1 MSGVPEARTATP
13 HGDGRIAAP
22 EVKRIDAADGYPLAA
37 TLYRGTSDDTV
48 VLINSATA
56 VPRRFY
62 QRFASWLQ
70 EHGWTAVT
78 YDYRGIGDSKPASL
92 RGFGARMRDW
102 TFLDMTAM
110 VDWVSGELAPRRL
123 FAVGHSFGGQTFG
136 LLENASRI
144 DAMVG
149 VSAQSGYWAV
159 QGGREPARVRVIVT
173 VLIPLLSRVVG
184 YFPWSWFASGADL
197 PKHVALEW
205 AGWCRKR
212 NYLLDDESLPLE
224 RYTRFKAP
232 VLAYSIEDDDWGTR
246 RAVDDMMRAYP
257 NVTRRHIAPA
267 DYGLPR
273 LEHMGFFRDG
283 SQPIWR
289 ELVDW
294 LEQTVP

>member
-1 MSGVPEARTATP
+1 M
-13 HGDGRIAAP
+13 RIAAS
-22 EVKRIDAADGYPLAA
+22 DGYRLAI
-37 TLYRGTSDDTV
+37 TLYPGDSNHTV

-70 EHGWTAVT
+70 QHGWTAVT

-102 TFLDMTAM
+102 AFLDMTAM
-110 VDWVSGELAPRRL
+110 VDWVSSELSPGRM
-123 FAVGHSFGGQTFG
+123 FAIGHSFGGQALG
-136 LLENASRI
+136 LIENASRI

-173 VLIPLLSRVVG
+173 VLIPLLSRLVG

-205 AGWCRKR
+205 AGWCRQP

-224 RYTRFKAP
+224 RYARFNAP

-246 RAVDDMMRAYP
+246 RAVDAMMRAYP
-257 NVTRRHIAPA
+257 EVTRRHIAPA

-283 SQPIWR
+283 SQPIWQQVV
-289 ELVDW
+289 EW
-294 LEQTVP
+294 LDGIVPSRHG